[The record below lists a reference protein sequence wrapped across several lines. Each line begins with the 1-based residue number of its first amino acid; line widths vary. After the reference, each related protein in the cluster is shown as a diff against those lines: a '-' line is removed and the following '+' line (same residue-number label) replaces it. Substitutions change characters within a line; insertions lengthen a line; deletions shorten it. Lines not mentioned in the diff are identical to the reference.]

1 MIKFWNFVGGM
12 YVFFNKQKWILR
24 FVFAL
29 IIVVQFIVIVVVLLA
44 IKGYNRDLITYQ
56 NLSSQRINQIYS
68 QVYIL
73 NSNVNQFLEKQK

>member
-1 MIKFWNFVGGM
+1 MIKFWNLVGAV
-12 YVFFNKQKWILR
+12 YVFFNKQKWL
-24 FVFAL
+24 FQCVFAL
-29 IIVVQFIVIVVVLLA
+29 IIIIQFVVVFVILSELRN
-44 IKGYNRDLITYQ
+44 YNRDLITYQ